1 MKRGRNA
8 SFRRIRRGLLLSLPA
23 ALLPRSLAAQED
35 VAVPVP
41 LQMEL
46 LVKVASYDKN
56 LPARAATAAR
66 VLILVKAGDPQSSHV
81 AQTAKLAL
89 QGKTLNRLAVEAS
102 ELVFSDGASVAQSVR
117 EKGAAILYAA
127 PGFDPND
134 MQSVARSLRGVS
146 VLSVGSLA
154 RFVETGVVLGFD
166 LVGGK
171 PKLIVHLRRARDQ
184 GVDLSSQ
191 VLKLAKVIE

>member
-1 MKRGRNA
+1 MKGARRA
-8 SFRRIRRGLLLSLPA
+8 SFRRIRRGLLLTLPT
-23 ALLPRSLAAQED
+23 ALLPRSLAAQVV

-56 LPARAATAAR
+56 LPARAAVAAR
-66 VLILVKAGDPQSSHV
+66 VLILVKSGDPQSSHV

-89 QGKTLNRLAVEAS
+89 QGKTLNRLAVETS
-102 ELVFSDGASVAQSVR
+102 EVVFSDGPGVAQSIK

-146 VLSVGSLA
+146 VLSAGSLA
-154 RFVETGVVLGFD
+154 RFVETGMVLGFD

-171 PKLIVHLRRARDQ
+171 PKLLVHLRRARDQ

>member
-1 MKRGRNA
+1 MKADRQA
-8 SFRRIRRGLLLSLPA
+8 SFRRIRRGLLLGLPA
-23 ALLPRSLAAQED
+23 AFLPRSLAAQED

-66 VLILVKAGDPQSSHV
+66 VLILIKSGDPQSSHV

-89 QGKTLNRLAVEAS
+89 QGKTLNRLTVEAS
-102 ELVFSDGASVAQSVR
+102 ELVWSDGASMAQSVK
-117 EKGAAILYAA
+117 EKSAAILYAA
-127 PGFDPND
+127 PGFDPNE
-134 MQSVARSLRGVS
+134 MQSVAKSLRGVS
-146 VLSVGSLA
+146 VLSAGSLA

-171 PKLIVHLRRARDQ
+171 PKLIVHLKRARDQ